1 MSLSTVPVF
10 KDRGFLLRH
19 SQSIMDFYHP
29 VCIDKES
36 GGFFHYFRDDGS
48 VYDSSTR
55 HLVSSTRFI
64 FNYSMA
70 LIHLKNDE
78 YLNEIRHGIDFLR
91 NSHLN
96 QETGGYAWTLKDGVI
111 ADSSNYCYGLAF
123 VLLAYSSAYTAG
135 ISEAQT

>member
-1 MSLSTVPVF
+1 
-10 KDRGFLLRH
+10 
-19 SQSIMDFYHP
+19 MDFYHP

-36 GGFFHYFRDDGS
+36 GGFFHHFRDDGS

-70 LIHLKNDE
+70 FIHLKNDE

-96 QETGGYAWTLKDGVI
+96 QKTGGYAWTLKELYCRNFR
-111 ADSSNYCYGLAF
+111 SNGKVFLA
-123 VLLAYSSAYTAG
+123 G
-135 ISEAQT
+135 